1 MKGYT
6 KQQVL
11 EAITQSR
18 GVVSVVAHR
27 LGCAWATAVENSTVE
42 HQLKVVSKDGRLRPA
57 RQRTEAERQE
67 LIERAQESEQNQ
79 LLSSGSAVHFLYSS
93 A

>member
-18 GVVSVVAHR
+18 GVVNSVLVGQMHCGRSGVTTRGTSGGAVR
-27 LGCAWATAVENSTVE
+27 RGNRRITLLGTN
-42 HQLKVVSKDGRLRPA
+42 R
-57 RQRTEAERQE
+57 RQ
-67 LIERAQESEQNQ
+67 
-79 LLSSGSAVHFLYSS
+79 
-93 A
+93 